1 MDLKSQRVL
10 VTGGSRGIGA
20 AIARAFA
27 RQGAAVAVNYRE
39 NREAAE
45 ATVRSCR
52 QFGGDALPVQ
62 ADVTDE
68 QEVRRMSE
76 HIFTEWGALDVV
88 INNAFRPYPFDPE
101 GRKPFSRLEWK
112 DYRDQ
117 LEGALT
123 GVYHVTQFVLPQMQ
137 AKKSG
142 SIVNIVTDLIA
153 RPTVPYHEYTTAKSA
168 VVGFTRNLAAE
179 MGA

>member
-1 MDLKSQRVL
+1 
-10 VTGGSRGIGA
+10 
-20 AIARAFA
+20 
-27 RQGAAVAVNYRE
+27 
-39 NREAAE
+39 
-45 ATVRSCR
+45 
-52 QFGGDALPVQ
+52 
-62 ADVTDE
+62 
-68 QEVRRMSE
+68 
-76 HIFTEWGALDVV
+76 
-88 INNAFRPYPFDPE
+88 NNAFRPYPFDPE

-123 GVYHVTQFVLPQMQ
+123 GVYHVTQSVLPQMQ

-179 MGA
+179 MGAYGIRINCVAPGLVYPTDSS